1 MKSHIPIKKRMAT
14 LLSWFSIATVM
25 IACPTTSAAQ
35 EPPIILTSGLG
46 VEDVLIG
53 TGATADLGDV
63 VTVHLQGWL
72 NHNEE
77 KGRKYFSTTDD
88 GQPISFKLGTERVMP
103 AWNQGVEGMAVGGI
117 RRLWVPA
124 SLGYGSK
131 GVRDVVPPDTD
142 LIIEI
147 ELLAIRR

>member
-1 MKSHIPIKKRMAT
+1 MKSHIPIKTRLAE
-14 LLSWFSIATVM
+14 LLSWISIIALM
-25 IACPTTSAAQ
+25 MACPTTDAAQ
-35 EPPIILTSGLG
+35 EPRVMLTSGFG
-46 VEDVLIG
+46 FEDVVIG
-53 TGATADLGDV
+53 TGSTADLGDV

-72 NHNEE
+72 NHNGG

-131 GVRDVVPPDTD
+131 GVSDVVPPDTD
-142 LIIEI
+142 LIFEI